1 MGSVNFDVVG
11 HGKTAKTAFNQA
23 RKEALH
29 YHGHGGYTGTIA
41 EKDTFKEVKL
51 SPEVI
56 ADKKLFW
63 AKINELLD
71 SEDFEDKWGPA
82 GCVKIADGEFF
93 FFGWASE

>member
-1 MGSVNFDVVG
+1 MGACNFDVVG
-11 HGKTAKTAFNQA
+11 HGKTAKTAFKKA
-23 RKEALH
+23 RAEALKAF
-29 YHGHGGYTGTIA
+29 GDRGYTGTIA
-41 EKDTFKEVKL
+41 EKDSFLEVKL

-71 SEDFEDKWGPA
+71 SDEFEDKWGPA
-82 GCVKIADGEFF
+82 GCVKIADGQFF